1 MLNYVN
7 RNKTFPRITGA
18 LAIMAGA
25 FLLSGNANADADI
38 DKICGKAD
46 ERYEELFG
54 ATTPADGTVVIKLY
68 DYTFCPPNLEIK
80 KGTKVQF
87 VNVDKRTSHSVW
99 FKDKGDEES
108 ERFFPEESVEMFF
121 NEEGEFDYLCGPHWE
136 SDNMRGTLT
145 IVP

>member
-7 RNKTFPRITGA
+7 SNITRLTIVGA
-18 LAIMAGA
+18 LAFMAGVSSFTA
-25 FLLSGNANADADI
+25 SAGDI
-38 DKICGKAD
+38 TKICATAD

-54 ATTPADGTVVIKLY
+54 DTVTPDGTVVIKLY
-68 DYTFCPPNLEIK
+68 KYTFCPPNLEIP

-99 FKDKGDEES
+99 FKDKDDDES

-121 NEEGEFDYLCGPHWE
+121 DDVGQFDYLCGPHWK
-136 SDNMRGTLT
+136 SDNMRGVLT
-145 IVP
+145 ITP